1 MIKFTFGLAFILA
14 AATTFGAI
22 INGMMVPAIASVTLL
37 ALSGLM
43 FDKA

>member
-1 MIKFTFGLAFILA
+1 MIKFTFGLSFILA
-14 AATTFGAI
+14 AATTLGAL
-22 INGMMVPAIASVTLL
+22 INGMIVPTIASVTLL

>member
-1 MIKFTFGLAFILA
+1 MIKLILGLAFILA
-14 AATTFGAI
+14 AATALGAI

-37 ALSGLM
+37 TLSGLM